1 MCKNKKT
8 TEENKRK
15 KLTREEK
22 FKVIEIVLKVVGL
35 VAASSLVMNIGV
47 IENSFNEIL
56 TEVENTNISTIDNS
70 TTNNYKKSIIDEDM
84 DEESLLRIA
93 QTAYDS
99 KDYETLVQVYSMEK
113 LKNNA
118 LVNNNLGYMYA
129 NGIYFEVDIVRADV
143 YFDKAIELGNVN
155 AFYNKLAAHFRLKQG
170 DLIELLIQ
178 GYELEKNEV
187 IIEFVSCHFEDYPN
201 YTQEEKERVIESFLF
216 EISEESQNE
225 LLEKFY
231 YWERMGDVYLSYSP
245 ENTDLMQYIKFT
257 EHSGVKD
264 GVAYTV
270 KGYRKYVK
278 KCYGIERLGEAW
290 EYTQM

>member
-1 MCKNKKT
+1 MPNNKKT
-8 TEENKRK
+8 TKESKRK

-22 FKVIEIVLKVVGL
+22 FKVIEILLKVMEL
-35 VAASSLVMNIGV
+35 FAASSLIMMNIGV

-56 TEVENTNISTIDNS
+56 TVVENTNISTTDNS
-70 TTNNYKKSIIDEDM
+70 TTNIYEKSIVDEDM
-84 DEESLLRIA
+84 DEQTLLGIA
-93 QTAYDS
+93 QTAYES
-99 KDYETLVQVYSMEK
+99 KDYETVVQVYSMEK

-118 LVNNNLGYMYA
+118 LVNNNMGYMYA
-129 NGIYFEVDIVRADV
+129 NGIYFDVNIVRADM
-143 YFDKAIELGNVN
+143 YFDKAIELGNEN
-155 AFYNKLAAHFRLKQG
+155 AFYNKLAMHFRLRQG

-201 YTQEEKERVIESFLF
+201 YTQEEKERVTESFLF
-216 EISEESQNE
+216 EISEEVQNE

-231 YWERMGDVYLSYSP
+231 CWERMGDVYLSYSP

-278 KCYGIERLGEAW
+278 KCFGIERLGETW
-290 EYTQM
+290 EYN